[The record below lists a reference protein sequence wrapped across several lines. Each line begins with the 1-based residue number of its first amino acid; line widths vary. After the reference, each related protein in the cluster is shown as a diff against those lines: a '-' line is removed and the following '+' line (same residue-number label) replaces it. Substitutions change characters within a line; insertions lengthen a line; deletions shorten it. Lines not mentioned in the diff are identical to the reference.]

1 MYEVVVDR
9 IENDEPCEYKQG
21 STFYLKTMAELTDFL
36 EICYRT
42 KAPNKWKMSAFFFSE
57 KTI

>member
-1 MYEVVVDR
+1 MYEVIVDR
-9 IENDEPCEYKQG
+9 VESDEPCEYQEG

-42 KAPNKWKMSAFFFSE
+42 KNREYVLVRIIEDK
-57 KTI
+57 